1 MNPQYGAAAVAA
13 GGYGC
18 VFNPALLC
26 EGETIRRHGKVSKL
40 MLKEYAEREIKE
52 LQTYQYIISSIPNYE
67 EYFIIGGITICKPR
81 PLNEKIDLK
90 KFDAICNNLTEKK
103 YNSSNV
109 NNYLNELRAITL
121 TNGGI
126 DIKKYLKKNL
136 TSERFNVLNGGL
148 IKLLKYGI
156 VPMNKKKLY
165 HFDLKAG
172 NILISDDN
180 KVRIIDWGLSAIQIG
195 NEIPQNIKNR
205 PYQFNLPIGTLV
217 LQDEFKTFLKDE
229 LVNLKSKAKS
239 EDINTRDN
247 IRFIATKWFHEFQK
261 INGSGHKNYILE
273 SLNFIYE
280 DELSFMKKMSSKDL
294 LNFIYYNILINF
306 ITETITSIILK
317 YTNFSTMDFDA
328 EEYFNEV
335 YCHNVDICGF
345 LMTYNNIFFKNSLYK
360 KTIIFS
366 KEEKENFFFIL
377 KHIFYK
383 YLFSDEYACKKINID
398 ELIEELKKLSK
409 TLGTNIIINSHPLNL
424 PEKILKTKKNKII
437 KLKLTKKDDNIHSL
451 PVNKYTLSKS
461 STNSSTNSS
470 TKKNKTHSDLTR
482 SKDKIDLIGKNC
494 KRKYCI
500 IKKTRRCKKNKK

>member
-1 MNPQYGAAAVAA
+1 MKKILVTGGAGYIGSKIVA
-13 GGYGC
+13 
-18 VFNPALLC
+18 
-26 EGETIRRHGKVSKL
+26 
-40 MLKEYAEREIKE
+40 
-52 LQTYQYIISSIPNYE
+52 
-67 EYFIIGGITICKPR
+67 
-81 PLNEKIDLK
+81 D
-90 KFDAICNNLTEKK
+90 
-103 YNSSNV
+103 
-109 NNYLNELRAITL
+109 
-121 TNGGI
+121 
-126 DIKKYLKKNL
+126 
-136 TSERFNVLNGGL
+136 L
-148 IKLLKYGI
+148 IKQKYKVYIVDNLSTGHKFLINKKAIFLKSNIG
-156 VPMNKKKLY
+156 NKKKLY

-180 KVRIIDWGLSAIQIG
+180 KVRIIDWGLSAVQIG
-195 NEIPQNIKNR
+195 NEIPSTLKNR

-317 YTNFSTMDFDA
+317 YTNFSTMDFDE

-335 YCHNVDICGF
+335 YCHNVDICG
-345 LMTYNNIFFKNSLYK
+345 LIMTYNNIFLKNGLYK
-360 KTIIFS
+360 KTITFP

-377 KHIFYK
+377 RHIFYK

-409 TLGTNIIINSHPLNL
+409 SFGTNIIVNSPPGLHAL
-424 PEKILKTKKNKII
+424 PKISKTKKKKII
-437 KLKLTKKDDNIHSL
+437 KLKVVKDYSIRNSL
-451 PVNKYTLSKS
+451 PVNTYSY
-461 STNSSTNSS
+461 STSS
-470 TKKNKTHSDLTR
+470 TKKNNK
-482 SKDKIDLIGKNC
+482 
-494 KRKYCI
+494 
-500 IKKTRRCKKNKK
+500 KKNKKNNKKK

>member
-1 MNPQYGAAAVAA
+1 MKPQYGAAAVAA

-26 EGETIRRHGKVSKL
+26 EGETIRSHGKVSKL
-40 MLKEYAEREIKE
+40 MLKEYAEREIRE

-109 NNYLNELRAITL
+109 NNYLNELRAIKL

-126 DIKKYLKKNL
+126 DIKKYLKKKL
-136 TSERFNVLNGGL
+136 TPERFNVLNGGL

-195 NEIPQNIKNR
+195 NEIPQTIKNR

-239 EDINTRDN
+239 EDVNTRDN
-247 IRFIATKWFHEFQK
+247 IRFVATKWFYEFQK
-261 INGSGHKNYILE
+261 TKGSGHKDYILKCLG
-273 SLNFIYE
+273 SIYQ
-280 DELSFMKKMSSKDL
+280 DELSFMKKLPSKKV
-294 LNFIYYNILINF
+294 LNFKLYNILINF

-317 YTNFSTMDFDA
+317 YTNFSTMYFDT

-424 PEKILKTKKNKII
+424 PQKILKTKKNKII

-494 KRKYCI
+494 KRKYRI
-500 IKKTRRCKKNKK
+500 IKKSRRCKKNKK

>member
-1 MNPQYGAAAVAA
+1 MKPQYGAAAVAA

-18 VFNPALLC
+18 VFNPSLLC
-26 EGETIRRHGKVSKL
+26 EGETVRTHGKVSKL
-40 MLKEYAEREIKE
+40 MVKEHAEREIRE
-52 LQTYQYIISSIPNYE
+52 ISNYEYIISTIPNHE
-67 EYFIIGGITICKPR
+67 DYFIIGGITMCKPQ
-81 PLNEKIDLK
+81 PLNDKLDLK
-90 KFDAICNNLTEKK
+90 
-103 YNSSNV
+103 NSLNV
-109 NNYLNELRAITL
+109 NNYLNELRILKL

-126 DIKKYLKKNL
+126 DVKKYLTQNL
-136 TSERFNVLNGGL
+136 TPERFNNLNGGL

-180 KVRIIDWGLSAIQIG
+180 KVRIIDWGLSAVQIG
-195 NEIPQNIKNR
+195 NEIPSTLKNR

-317 YTNFSTMDFDA
+317 YTNFSTMDFDE

-335 YCHNVDICGF
+335 YCHNVDICG
-345 LMTYNNIFFKNSLYK
+345 LIMTYNNIFLKNGLYK
-360 KTIIFS
+360 KTITFP

-377 KHIFYK
+377 RHIFYK

-409 TLGTNIIINSHPLNL
+409 AFGTNIIINSPPGVHAL
-424 PEKILKTKKNKII
+424 PKISKTKKKKII
-437 KLKLTKKDDNIHSL
+437 KLKVVKDYSIRNSL
-451 PVNKYTLSKS
+451 PVNTYSY
-461 STNSSTNSS
+461 STSS
-470 TKKNKTHSDLTR
+470 TKKNNK
-482 SKDKIDLIGKNC
+482 
-494 KRKYCI
+494 
-500 IKKTRRCKKNKK
+500 KKNKKNNKKK

>member
-1 MNPQYGAAAVAA
+1 MKPQYGAAAVAA

-18 VFNPALLC
+18 VFNPSLLC
-26 EGETIRRHGKVSKL
+26 EGETVRTHGKVSKL
-40 MLKEYAEREIKE
+40 MVKEHAEREIRE
-52 LQTYQYIISSIPNYE
+52 ISNYEYIISTIPNHE
-67 EYFIIGGITICKPR
+67 DYFIIGGITMCKPQ
-81 PLNEKIDLK
+81 PLNDKLDLK
-90 KFDAICNNLTEKK
+90 NFDAICNNLTEKK
-103 YNSSNV
+103 YTSLNV
-109 NNYLNELRAITL
+109 NNYLNELRILKL

-126 DIKKYLKKNL
+126 DVKKYLTQNL
-136 TSERFNVLNGGL
+136 TPERFNNLNGGL

-180 KVRIIDWGLSAIQIG
+180 KVRIIDWGLSAVQIG
-195 NEIPQNIKNR
+195 NEIPSTLKNR

-317 YTNFSTMDFDA
+317 YTNFSTMDFDE

-335 YCHNVDICGF
+335 YCHNVDICG
-345 LMTYNNIFFKNSLYK
+345 LIMTYNNIFLKNGLYK
-360 KTIIFS
+360 KTITFP

-377 KHIFYK
+377 RHIFYK

-409 TLGTNIIINSHPLNL
+409 AFGTNIIINSPPGVHAL
-424 PEKILKTKKNKII
+424 PKISKTKKKKII
-437 KLKLTKKDDNIHSL
+437 KLKVVKDYSIRNSL
-451 PVNKYTLSKS
+451 PVNTYSY
-461 STNSSTNSS
+461 STSS
-470 TKKNKTHSDLTR
+470 TKKNNK
-482 SKDKIDLIGKNC
+482 
-494 KRKYCI
+494 
-500 IKKTRRCKKNKK
+500 KKTKKITKKITKKNNKKKEQKKEQQIIL

>member
-1 MNPQYGAAAVAA
+1 MKPQYGAAAVAA

-26 EGETIRRHGKVSKL
+26 EGETIRSHGKVSKL
-40 MLKEYAEREIKE
+40 MLKEYAEREIRE

-109 NNYLNELRAITL
+109 NNYLNELRAIKL

-126 DIKKYLKKNL
+126 DIKKYLKKKL
-136 TSERFNVLNGGL
+136 TPERFNVLNGGL

-247 IRFIATKWFHEFQK
+247 IRFVATKWFYEFQK
-261 INGSGHKNYILE
+261 TKGSGHKDYILKCLG
-273 SLNFIYE
+273 SIYQ
-280 DELSFMKKMSSKDL
+280 DELSFMKKLPSKKV
-294 LNFIYYNILINF
+294 LNFKLYNILINF

-461 STNSSTNSS
+461 STHSSTNSS
-470 TKKNKTHSDLTR
+470 TKK
-482 SKDKIDLIGKNC
+482 
-494 KRKYCI
+494 
-500 IKKTRRCKKNKK
+500 IKHIVI